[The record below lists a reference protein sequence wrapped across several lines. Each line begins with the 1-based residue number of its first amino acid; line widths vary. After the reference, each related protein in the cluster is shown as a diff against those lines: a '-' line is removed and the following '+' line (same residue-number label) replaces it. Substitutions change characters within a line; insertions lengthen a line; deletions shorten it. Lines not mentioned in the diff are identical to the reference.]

1 MKLLLNKE
9 FLRRL
14 ALAAG
19 LILSI
24 VMYANSV
31 GKVYKLDRPDFE
43 KMLKADHK
51 KSQQRLDYVRKTV
64 TRRPHTISKQL
75 LAQLKKQDLSPKS
88 VPKLSLEQYIAKCTK
103 NNSVPVSGPEWL
115 EFIRNFEAHEK
126 GRTPEEWA
134 DNKSTS
140 SRSKALY
147 FPVGQEPFAGVA
159 SAKHLEIFLVY
170 SEGGTTKYIRMY
182 TQDATRARYAQEALL
197 YPWRAW
203 FWLPFPL
210 GLLLYLFIIPKAKRP
225 QGALGYSR
233 LWGVMISDFFSLIL
247 GGLCFLFAF
256 FLIAHNNVS
265 VTNLFSLDPGPLSFI
280 LIVMFFGLLL
290 FLGMWFGIS
299 YRNFWINQLHLG
311 LERHTWKG
319 AVLYQYADMKQAS
332 LRIKEQSW
340 LVRLILVLGSFD
352 AGTMGMNATLLGKS
366 SVSVVIE
373 MKDGRI
379 WRIALRE
386 PDLGFG
392 VAKVLKE
399 NGVALDPKLKSF
411 LEAGQEVSQEK
422 DRKAGQA

>member
-1 MKLLLNKE
+1 
-9 FLRRL
+9 
-14 ALAAG
+14 
-19 LILSI
+19 
-24 VMYANSV
+24 
-31 GKVYKLDRPDFE
+31 
-43 KMLKADHK
+43 
-51 KSQQRLDYVRKTV
+51 
-64 TRRPHTISKQL
+64 
-75 LAQLKKQDLSPKS
+75 
-88 VPKLSLEQYIAKCTK
+88 
-103 NNSVPVSGPEWL
+103 
-115 EFIRNFEAHEK
+115 
-126 GRTPEEWA
+126 
-134 DNKSTS
+134 
-140 SRSKALY
+140 
-147 FPVGQEPFAGVA
+147 
-159 SAKHLEIFLVY
+159 
-170 SEGGTTKYIRMY
+170 MY

-256 FLIAHNNVS
+256 FLLAHNNVS
-265 VTNLFSLDPGPLSFI
+265 VINMFSLDPGPLSLVYHCRNVFWP
-280 LIVMFFGLLL
+280 VLL

-299 YRNFWINQLHLG
+299 YRNFWIRPLPSG
-311 LERHTWKG
+311 LERHTWRG
-319 AVLYQYADMKQAS
+319 AVLYQYADMKQAA

-373 MKDGRI
+373 MEDGRI

-386 PDLGFG
+386 PDLGLD

-399 NGVALDPKLKSF
+399 NGVALDPKLASF
-411 LEAGQEVSQEK
+411 LKAGQEA
-422 DRKAGQA
+422 AGQA